1 MRILLGSARN
11 WVRMIFTRFLV
22 GLIRVLSSSSRSSVV
37 LSNDTT
43 SKIDG
48 TGAQIQRLIC
58 LHALS
63 KELSLDFVQN
73 PFVDV
78 SVHPLDPFQDRLTKD
93 AFVEQMNDLFQLPN
107 RSNAGPMRI
116 INLKTLNA
124 WSLLRITITSLRDH
138 EPIQINVVEPYPITD
153 AYPDIAICA
162 GDIFPNWEKFANF
175 LVQEFQR
182 PFVSIHYRQ
191 GVGGAVL
198 YPGQKISRELP
209 PIYFYKKLKELIT
222 EYESN
227 SSIYLFTD
235 APVSNITYEPD
246 VQQHYQW
253 DGTPGFMDGV
263 MEIKGNDLSRFF
275 QERNVEVKVLI
286 GGNPLEAIAI
296 MSKSNYLITS
306 RSSLSYVAGLLNSS
320 GTIFAADGFWHP
332 SPRSWA

>member
-1 MRILLGSARN
+1 
-11 WVRMIFTRFLV
+11 MIFTRFLV
-22 GLIRVLSSSSRSSVV
+22 RLTRFLFSSSRSTVV

-63 KELSLDFVQN
+63 TELGLDFVQN

-78 SVHPLDPFQDRLTKD
+78 SVHPLDPFQDRLAKD
-93 AFVEQMNDLFQLPN
+93 AFVEQMNDLFELPS
-107 RSNAGPMRI
+107 RSNVGPMRI
-116 INLKTLNA
+116 IDLKTLNA
-124 WSLLRITITSLRDH
+124 WSLLRITITALRDN
-138 EPIQINVVEPYPITD
+138 EPIQLNVVEPYPITD
-153 AYPDIAICA
+153 AYPDIAFRA
-162 GDIFPNWEKFANF
+162 SHIFPKWENFANF

-209 PIYFYKKLKELIT
+209 PTYFYKKLKELIT
-222 EYESN
+222 EYES
-227 SSIYLFTD
+227 SPSVYLFTD
-235 APVSNITYEPD
+235 APVSNITYKPD

-275 QERNVEVKVLI
+275 QERNVEVKVHI

-306 RSSLSYVAGLLNSS
+306 RSSLSYVAGLLNAS
-320 GTIFAADGFWHP
+320 GTIVASDGFWHP
-332 SPRSWA
+332 SPRSWI